1 MVLLTHWQDTCSE
14 IQKTVF
20 NLVGYVPQLKLGIK
34 NKLEVTVGNP
44 KMLQMVGYVL
54 VAGLMALLG
63 ACSSNYAPAPSKIG
77 VAPNL
82 NYIIGPGD
90 NLNIQVWR
98 NPEVSISLPVRPDGK
113 ISSPLV
119 EDLVAANKTPSQL
132 ARDIEK
138 ALAKFIQDPIVT
150 VMVTGFVGPYD
161 QQVRVIGQASR
172 PQALQYREK
181 MSLMDV
187 LIAVGGITDFAAGN
201 KATIVRKVDG
211 RQQQFGVRLESL
223 IRDGD
228 ISANVDIL
236 PGDVLIIPE
245 AFF

>member
-1 MVLLTHWQDTCSE
+1 M
-14 IQKTVF
+14 
-20 NLVGYVPQLKLGIK
+20 PQLKLGIK
-34 NKLEVTVGNP
+34 NQLEGIVGNP
-44 KMLQMVGYVL
+44 KMLKMSGYVL
-54 VAGLMALLG
+54 VVGLLAMLS
-63 ACSSNYAPAPSKIG
+63 ACSTPYTPAPVSIG
-77 VAPNL
+77 KAPNL

-161 QQVRVIGQASR
+161 QQVRVIGQAAK

-187 LIAVGGITDFAAGN
+187 MIAVGGITDFAAGN
-201 KATIVRKVDG
+201 KASIVRLVDG
-211 RQQQFGVRLESL
+211 KQQQFGVRLESL

-245 AFF
+245 SFF